1 VGGETIV
8 VVDDEAPLRRLVSRV
23 LGDLGY
29 RVFVAGNGPEALELI
44 EDLESAPDLLVTD
57 VILPAGLQGN
67 ELAQKLT
74 AAVPNLPVLYM
85 SGHPRDAIMH
95 AGRLDHGVFF
105 LSKPFTPQELAAKV
119 QEVLGSPQKE

>member
-8 VVDDEAPLRRLVSRV
+8 VADDEAALRRLVSRV

-29 RVFVAGNGPEALELI
+29 KVFVAGNGPEALELV

-57 VILPAGLQGN
+57 VILPGGLQGN
-67 ELAQKLT
+67 ELAQRLT
-74 AAVPNLPVLYM
+74 AAVPGLPVLYM

-95 AGRLDHGVFF
+95 AGRLDYGVFF
-105 LSKPFTPQELAAKV
+105 LSKPFTPQELAAKI
-119 QEVLGSPQKE
+119 QEVLGSAQND